1 MFFATC
7 FEAFAVFNLY
17 ACLQSYLDPFREELC
32 GMKESKDVK
41 IMFVKKFHLNSK
53 WGMHYRIITD
63 ILVLQY
69 PMWALINAFV
79 SIFTKLKG
87 VYCEGM
93 YDFKGAYVYLTI
105 IDFISLSI
113 ILGALFTYLDIYGE
127 EWKRGSIRAHG
138 MFWCVKGPIMV
149 LFYFGEILLTFLTTI
164 KVIKGKESVD
174 GGNFWPVDAIK
185 NAIYVTLI
193 CFVMLVVSG
202 MMARFFS
209 PQDNIDAAI
218 SSGEMKKPNAL
229 AAFSDAYIVYIPEF
243 FYKTLCCG
251 ADSYRLMKK
260 RKQLKKKRDNFKKM
274 SINDTSSLFRSNS
287 MHTMQEMTVPQNF
300 HINS

>member
-1 MFFATC
+1 
-7 FEAFAVFNLY
+7 
-17 ACLQSYLDPFREELC
+17 
-32 GMKESKDVK
+32 
-41 IMFVKKFHLNSK
+41 
-53 WGMHYRIITD
+53 
-63 ILVLQY
+63 
-69 PMWALINAFV
+69 
-79 SIFTKLKG
+79 
-87 VYCEGM
+87 M
-93 YDFKGAYVYLTI
+93 YNFKGAYVYLTI

-127 EWKRGSIRAHG
+127 EWKRGNIRAHG

-164 KVIKGKESVD
+164 KVIKGVEGVD
-174 GGNFWPVDAIK
+174 GGNFWSVDAIK

-260 RKQLKKKRDNFKKM
+260 RKQLKKRRDNFKKM
-274 SINDTSSLFRSNS
+274 SVNDTSSLFRSNS
-287 MHTMQEMTVPQNF
+287 MHTIQEMTVPQNA